1 MRLLYLVLVV
11 KMLRLMLDED
21 MLSLALCCASL
32 FERFTEDP
40 CDLEGVQ
47 QHSTKCEKSD
57 TQVRCKV
64 LAIYRHRN
72 HPVHASASGASVQG
86 LSRRQISRATHAS
99 GASAR
104 LRFRTTSGTC
114 SWSQAELSDRPLV
127 LGLSVAAA
135 RPCPR
140 LHCDANARKER
151 TMSFC
156 P

>member
-1 MRLLYLVLVV
+1 MHTILEVIPWDRVLTGAAAFSLMRLLYLVLVV

-114 SWSQAELSDRPLV
+114 SWSQAEVERGSCKALPPAPL
-127 LGLSVAAA
+127 
-135 RPCPR
+135 
-140 LHCDANARKER
+140 
-151 TMSFC
+151 
-156 P
+156 